1 MAFVI
6 RAHAQIGR
14 SPRFG
19 RERGAALLLVLL
31 INALLVALLLA
42 GWQLQQY
49 ASQRNSALR
58 VAYQNRLDELSLINL
73 VGGYLASGGA
83 SPARLC
89 LSAAGQLS
97 SDCGQQGADLTGLD
111 YNLSFADGSEGEAY
125 QLSADSLRVTWVV
138 DSSAAKAEL
147 YRQSRTP

>member
-6 RAHAQIGR
+6 RAHAQVGR
-14 SPRFG
+14 GARFG

-58 VAYQNRLDELSLINL
+58 VAYQSRLDELSLINL
-73 VGGYLASGGA
+73 VGEYLASGGA
-83 SPARLC
+83 SPAMLC
-89 LSAAGQLS
+89 LSAVGQLS
-97 SDCGQQGADLTGLD
+97 SDCGQQGADLARLD

-125 QLSADSLRVTWVV
+125 QLSADSLRITWVV
-138 DSSAAKAEL
+138 DSSVAKAEL
-147 YRQSRTP
+147 YQQSRAP